1 MGAPHPSKI
10 NHGYGPGGKTVQLAI
25 STAVILK
32 EEGCCRVKNS
42 AVNRKSVERALF
54 CFCFCFFVFLFSVF
68 VLFCFFCLFVC
79 LFVCLIDFF
88 NHLVQALNWFQKEPP
103 R

>member
-10 NHGYGPGGKTVQLAI
+10 NHSYKPGGKTVRLAI

-54 CFCFCFFVFLFSVF
+54 LFLFLFSVF
-68 VLFCFFCLFVC
+68 VFVLFFCLFVC
-79 LFVCLIDFF
+79 LFDFF
-88 NHLVQALNWFQKEPP
+88 
-103 R
+103 

>member
-1 MGAPHPSKI
+1 MFTVFVGAPHPSKI
-10 NHGYGPGGKTVQLAI
+10 NHGYGPGGKTVRLAI

-54 CFCFCFFVFLFSVF
+54 CFCFSFVFCF
-68 VLFCFFCLFVC
+68 VLSF

-88 NHLVQALNWFQKEPP
+88 NHLVQTLNWFQKEPP

>member
-10 NHGYGPGGKTVQLAI
+10 NHGYGPGGKTVRLAI

-42 AVNRKSVERALF
+42 AVDRKSVERALF
-54 CFCFCFFVFLFSVF
+54 FVFVCFRF
-68 VLFCFFCLFVC
+68 VLFCFVFFCV
-79 LFVCLIDFF
+79 FVCLID
-88 NHLVQALNWFQKEPP
+88 
-103 R
+103 